1 MSGRR
6 DIFGRRDILRRK
18 LLLDVNSRP
27 NIYCRLKI
35 SRRLTVLG
43 FQRMNFQLQVPNTRG
58 GKLLEPTVRQVPSQ
72 DQDDRR

>member
-43 FQRMNFQLQVPNTRG
+43 FQRMNFQLQVPNKSG